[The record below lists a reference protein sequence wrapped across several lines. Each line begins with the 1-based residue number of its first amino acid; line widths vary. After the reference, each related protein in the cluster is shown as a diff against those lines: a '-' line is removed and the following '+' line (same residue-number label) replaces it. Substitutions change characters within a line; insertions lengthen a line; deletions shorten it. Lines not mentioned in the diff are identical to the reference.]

1 MKAKFSSWINF
12 ELWYRGLGMVEW
24 MADRYARFEKVRA
37 WSVGLIRGGWRE
49 AQAREAGLL

>member
-1 MKAKFSSWINF
+1 
-12 ELWYRGLGMVEW
+12 MVEW
-24 MADRYARFEKVRA
+24 LADRYARFEKAKA